1 MPAVIF
7 SSLLFPCILFL
18 KEMFAQVQ
26 ALQQRV
32 PSLADLTT
40 SPRTPA
46 ATIIN
51 APRAA
56 APDATMHHK
65 QQHHRGCLCCC
76 YNHHCS
82 STTTMKPLLLLWLP
96 LRPCQSL
103 SCASPAGAT
112 ATTAGGRTKDTHR
125 DFPGSPVATK
135 PLPKAGDSGL
145 IPGQGIKIPHAMGQ
159 LSP

>member
-1 MPAVIF
+1 MFGLFWYLVVHNLPQLRMPAVIF

-65 QQHHRGCLCCC
+65 
-76 YNHHCS
+76 
-82 STTTMKPLLLLWLP
+82 
-96 LRPCQSL
+96 
-103 SCASPAGAT
+103 
-112 ATTAGGRTKDTHR
+112 
-125 DFPGSPVATK
+125 
-135 PLPKAGDSGL
+135 
-145 IPGQGIKIPHAMGQ
+145 
-159 LSP
+159 